1 MKARLFHIIWLCCL
15 LTGLPLQAQLQNL
28 SFRLESGETYR
39 LRFELQQETESE
51 SIYSDQISLS
61 SRASLLFMVD
71 SITSEDICHMT
82 VNYGDLM
89 LSLLAP
95 GMGLEISSESGRN
108 PKLTAMVDSL
118 EFQPFRLSINH
129 RGQLLYIEGLEEL
142 FRSLSADREEQP
154 EEQVIRETL
163 SEAFGVNA
171 VKSLLGLFVNIY
183 PVLPSMTNWTN
194 DVTYYFNTRPV
205 GMVNRYTLARQNT
218 DRTII
223 QGLGMLQ
230 SDSAFLETTR
240 MGKVS
245 SLVSGS
251 QTYDIKVDTRTGWPL
266 ECLSRQRLLVETTIL
281 DSGSLPAG
289 LKIPS
294 YTETLFEV
302 TGMKI
307 EQE

>member
-1 MKARLFHIIWLCCL
+1 MKALLFYIVLLSCL
-15 LTGLPLQAQLQNL
+15 LNGLPLPAQLQDL
-28 SFRLESGETYR
+28 SYRLESGETYR
-39 LRFELQQETESE
+39 LMIELQQETESE
-51 SIYSDQISLS
+51 SMYSDQISLS

-71 SITSEDICHMT
+71 SITSDGIFHMT
-82 VNYGDLM
+82 VSYRDLM

-108 PKLTAMVDSL
+108 PKLTAMADSL
-118 EFQPFRLSINH
+118 ELKHFQLSMDR
-129 RGQLLYIEGLEEL
+129 RGQLLYMEGLEEL
-142 FRSLSADREEQP
+142 FGSLSADREEQP

-205 GMVNRYTLARQNT
+205 GMINRYTLARQDS

-230 SDSAFLETTR
+230 SDSAFIETTR
-240 MGKVS
+240 MGRVS

-251 QTYDIKVDTRTGWPL
+251 QTYDIQVDTRSGWPL

-281 DSGSLPAG
+281 ESKSLPDG

-307 EQE
+307 ELE